1 MIALELS
8 GALDEFMEHDSAILE
23 PILEEEEEEDEKEKE
38 VREKLS
44 ANLTVV
50 ESAIEEELGNEI
62 EDDIDIDVQLGENQ
76 PLQGP
81 SAPTIPEYV
90 ESLIKNNPVV
100 LFSNTNCPFW

>member
-8 GALDEFMEHDSAILE
+8 GALDEFMEHDSAILG
-23 PILEEEEEEDEKEKE
+23 PILEEEEEKEKE
-38 VREKLS
+38 VLEKLS

-76 PLQGP
+76 PLEGP